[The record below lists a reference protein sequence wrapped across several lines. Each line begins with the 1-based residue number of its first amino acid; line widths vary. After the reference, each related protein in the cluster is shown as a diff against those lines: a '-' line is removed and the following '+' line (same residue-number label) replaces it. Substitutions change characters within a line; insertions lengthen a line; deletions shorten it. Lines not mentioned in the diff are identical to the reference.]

1 MGHSP
6 HMILT
11 TSFGSLPIVLT
22 DDLNQ
27 EPATRKPLLLFSLS
41 GLLLLRLDDCKLLEL
56 LFQLPPRI
64 TRDSTA
70 VCPRRTRTGFSLRI
84 LYGASSNFARA
95 LHEPPMP

>member
-27 EPATRKPLLLFSLS
+27 EPATRKPLLLFSLF

-56 LFQLPPRI
+56 LFQLPPRS

-70 VCPRRTRTGFSLRI
+70 VCPQSTRRRFTPPAPWN
-84 LYGASSNFARA
+84 ASANFAHAPRV
-95 LHEPPMP
+95 PPMP

>member
-1 MGHSP
+1 
-6 HMILT
+6 MILT

-56 LFQLPPRI
+56 LFQLPPRS

-70 VCPRRTRTGFSLRI
+70 VCPQSTRRRFTPPAPWN
-84 LYGASSNFARA
+84 ASANFAHAPRV
-95 LHEPPMP
+95 PPMP